1 MRLYDLNEFFKL
13 SSVLNYNLS
22 AAALNRQNV
31 LMFITADKPLAD
43 DPRRHQEYNLILLD
57 ALEYLFAAY
66 RKKRRRLG
74 PMAVLHPLRA
84 TILFARSAERLNYLN
99 LISVMF
105 HDVLEDI
112 RPQDF
117 ADINWREMETRL
129 YALLERMPSGDE
141 AVLLERL
148 EALTKLDGESYY
160 AYIGR
165 LLKDARRIPDVVLIK
180 LADRLDNTLDMRVDI
195 QDPMEGVDFFENMF
209 QILFVRNFPGYRPDL
224 SHPMSS
230 PLNGAKRLYQLFK
243 NAVLLSLIRQYPVDG
258 DRARLRTLFDA
269 VAEASLSEAQRTL
282 LHLMGYHFQA
292 VAGQRRLLLDAMEY
306 CYSGRGSVATKP
318 GSGRDLDGL
327 FAGYFGPLNSGERNR
342 RLAGLYKDKPLMMQ
356 ACIAFITIF
365 LSFLNDETFFVEG
378 ISTRGISP
386 R

>member
-1 MRLYDLNEFFKL
+1 MSLYDLNEFFKL

-31 LMFITADKPLAD
+31 LMFITADKPLD
-43 DPRRHQEYNLILLD
+43 EDPRRHQEYNQILLD

-141 AVLLERL
+141 KELMFRL

-160 AYIGR
+160 GYIGR
-165 LLKDARRIPDVVLIK
+165 LLRGARRLPDVVLVK

-195 QDPMEGVDFFENMF
+195 QDPMEGVNFFENLF
-209 QILFVRNFPGYRPDL
+209 QILFVRNFPGYRTSL

-258 DRARLRTLFDA
+258 DNARMKTLFDA

-282 LHLMGYHFQA
+282 LHLMGYHFQD
-292 VAGQRRLLLDAMEY
+292 VSGQRQLLLDAMDY
-306 CYSGRGSVATKP
+306 CYSGRSSVATKP

-327 FAGYFGPLNSGERNR
+327 FSGYFGLLQSKERNLK
-342 RLAGLYKDKPLMMQ
+342 LAQLYKDKPLMMQ
-356 ACIAFITIF
+356 ACVAFITIF
-365 LSFLNDETFFVEG
+365 LSFLNDASFFVEG
-378 ISTRGISP
+378 ISTHGISP
-386 R
+386 K

>member
-1 MRLYDLNEFFKL
+1 MNLYNLNEFFKL

-31 LMFITADKPLAD
+31 LMFITADKPLDD
-43 DPRRHQEYNLILLD
+43 DPERHRQYNRILLD
-57 ALEYLFAAY
+57 ALEYLFSAY

-117 ADINWREMETRL
+117 VDINWREMESRL
-129 YALLERMPSGDE
+129 YALLERMPPGDE
-141 AVLLERL
+141 KELMQRL
-148 EALTKLDGESYY
+148 EALTKLEGESYY
-160 AYIGR
+160 VYIGR
-165 LLKDARRIPDVVLIK
+165 LLRQARRIPDVVLVK

-195 QDPMEGVDFFENMF
+195 QDPMEGIDFFENIF
-209 QILFVRNFPGYRPDL
+209 QILFVRNFPGYRPAL
-224 SHPMSS
+224 NHPMSS

-243 NAVLLSLIRQYPVDG
+243 NTVLLSLIRQHDVAG
-258 DRARLRTLFDA
+258 DRRRMKTLFDA

-282 LHLMGYHFQA
+282 LHLMGYHFQD
-292 VAGQRRLLLDAMEY
+292 VASQRRLVLDVMEY
-306 CYSGRGSVATKP
+306 CYSGRSSVATKP
-318 GSGRDLDGL
+318 GNGRELDGL
-327 FAGYFGPLNSGERNR
+327 FAGYFGPLHSRERNR
-342 RLAGLYKDKPLMMQ
+342 KLAQLYKDKPLMMQ

-365 LSFLNDETFFVEG
+365 LSFLNDASFFVEG
-378 ISTRGISP
+378 ISTHGISP
-386 R
+386 Q

>member
-1 MRLYDLNEFFKL
+1 MSLYDLNEFFKL

-31 LMFITADKPLAD
+31 LMFITADKPLDD
-43 DPRRHQEYNLILLD
+43 DPQRHREYHHILLD
-57 ALEYLFAAY
+57 ALEYLFSAY

-117 ADINWREMETRL
+117 ADINWREMESRL
-129 YALLERMPSGDE
+129 YALLGRMPPGDE
-141 AVLLERL
+141 KELMQRL

-160 AYIGR
+160 GYIGR
-165 LLKDARRIPDVVLIK
+165 LLRQARRIPDVVLVK

-195 QDPMEGVDFFENMF
+195 QDPMEGVDFFGNIF
-209 QILFVRNFPGYRPDL
+209 QILFVRNFPGYRPTL
-224 SHPMSS
+224 NHPMSS

-243 NAVLLSLIRQYPVDG
+243 NTVLLSLIRRHDVDA
-258 DRARLRTLFDA
+258 DRRRMKSLFDA
-269 VAEASLSEAQRTL
+269 VAESSRQ
-282 LHLMGYHFQA
+282 
-292 VAGQRRLLLDAMEY
+292 
-306 CYSGRGSVATKP
+306 S
-318 GSGRDLDGL
+318 
-327 FAGYFGPLNSGERNR
+327 PLR
-342 RLAGLYKDKPLMMQ
+342 P
-356 ACIAFITIF
+356 
-365 LSFLNDETFFVEG
+365 
-378 ISTRGISP
+378 
-386 R
+386 